1 MVDQRTIEKYEK
13 EAKDK
18 NRDSWYMAYIMD
30 TDESERSKGKT
41 VEVGRAVFNTPQR
54 RYTVLDAPGHKNYV
68 PNMIAGAS
76 LADIGVLVIA
86 ARKGEFETG
95 FERGGQT
102 REHAQLAKTLGVQK
116 LVVAVNKMD
125 DASICKN
132 AGVWDKGRY
141 EDIQSKLQPFLKGC
155 GYKPEDTIWLPISA
169 LTGGNVRDKVDE
181 ATCPWYDGKSMFQVL
196 DGIQT
201 IPRDAKAPFR
211 MPVVEKYKD
220 MGAVVMGKSESGTIM
235 KGDKLYLM
243 PNRVAVSVASL
254 FVDDDEVEVAGPGE
268 NLRMRLVGVEEEDVM
283 AGFVLSSRVRTV
295 PCVKKFECQLVIMEL
310 LEHKSIFSAGYKC
323 MLHVH
328 SICEECEV
336 HAILYK
342 VEKKGVQKKVKFVN
356 SNSIVVCRIAVDN
369 SICVETFDSVPQLG
383 RFTLRDEGRTIAMGK
398 ITKLPKEKGSA

>member
-41 VEVGRAVFNTPQR
+41 VEVGRAVFNTDHR

-125 DASICKN
+125 DPSICKKS
-132 AGVWDKGRY
+132 GVWDDGRY
-141 EDIQSKLQPFLKGC
+141 KEIQSGLQPFLKSC
-155 GYKPEDTIWLPISA
+155 GYKAEDTIWLPISA
-169 LTGGNVRDKVDE
+169 LNGGNVRDPVDNS
-181 ATCPWYDGKSMFQVL
+181 TCPWYDGKSLFGVL
-196 DGIQT
+196 DAIDT
-201 IPRDAKAPFR
+201 IPRDSKAPFR
-211 MPVVEKYKD
+211 MPVMEKYKD

-243 PNRVAVSVASL
+243 PNRTPVSVANL

-268 NLRMRLVGVEEEDVM
+268 NLRMRLVGVEEEDVL

-310 LEHKSIFSAGYKC
+310 LEHKSIFSAGYRC
-323 MLHVH
+323 MLHLH

-356 SNSIVVCRIAVDN
+356 SNSIIVCRIAVDKQ
-369 SICVETFDSVPQLG
+369 ICCETFDTVPQLG
-383 RFTLRDEGRTIAMGK
+383 RFTLRDEGRTIAMEK
-398 ITKLPKEKGSA
+398 ITKLPKEKSSN